1 MRNKRHVTTF
11 DLEHIILLTAHKNT
25 SPLST
30 MASGWT
36 PSGPPWA
43 PPPLFVAPS
52 AAQQAGP
59 VFIVS
64 GASGVGPAS
73 RGRRHPSQAP
83 LYGPMP
89 GGSSAFMDFPP
100 RPQGVGL
107 LPRPPIRPVQPHY
120 GYPSAGN
127 HTRPRCPFHGQAGP
141 GGNLSGLPFTPPR
154 YATQQPIRLMSS
166 ETVTS
171 TVTRSSRSSDVRR
184 QPSHRNSPSDTTTNS
199 RSNDRSSRERSR
211 SGLLPRP
218 STPVYSMAM
227 SPPFSRR
234 TGYSGIENWSPP
246 PFYDDDDYD
255 MDYVYHLEYEPYELS
270 DDYDSDNDEYFM
282 RAFIRQMRNVPSP
295 PARLT
300 GGYECQFVT
309 PFSSDVQTECSI
321 CLSILREP
329 FLVDC
334 CGYRFCKSCIETVK
348 EDHKPCPLCNKNF
361 KTFPD
366 KQLQR
371 MLCQKEIYCKHKEDG
386 CEWTGE
392 LTKLDE
398 HLNADCGDSEKHL
411 EGCGYIMLKC
421 SHCEKMVQ
429 RQEFKLHNI
438 RCSGEKYTCEYCNK
452 YSASY
457 HKVSEEHWPECPG
470 YPVKCPNGCKDEL
483 KRSDLNKHLAC
494 DCPQTIIQCD
504 LAHFGCEVRLPRAQ
518 MTTHIQDGAMDHI
531 SLLTTKYRQA
541 QDENNSLKEEFADLA
556 FEVHCLQDMNA
567 SIQQENDSL
576 LEELEDSTHE
586 LEEKDQE
593 IERLRKLL
601 SKSTAPSNITTQL
614 PPTSTA
620 VQIILPTGTCTS
632 SANGKSLVISNL
644 PPNVNEQ
651 KLKSLFGP
659 FGRVIGVSLN
669 LKTSEAVLV
678 FEDSGAISRAM
689 AKGKGAGLRLHG
701 QTLCLREANY

>member
-1 MRNKRHVTTF
+1 
-11 DLEHIILLTAHKNT
+11 
-25 SPLST
+25 

-43 PPPLFVAPS
+43 PPPLFVAPT
-52 AAQQAGP
+52 AAQQAGT
-59 VFIVS
+59 VFVVP
-64 GASGVGPAS
+64 GAGPAT
-73 RGRRHPSQAP
+73 RGRRYPSQTP
-83 LYGPMP
+83 HYGPMQ
-89 GGSSAFMDFPP
+89 GGPSSFVEFPP
-100 RPQGVGL
+100 RPRGAGL
-107 LPRPPIRPVQPHY
+107 LPRPSIRSVQPHF
-120 GYPSAGN
+120 GYPGAGN
-127 HTRPRCPFHGQAGP
+127 HTRPRCPHAPPPGP
-141 GGNLSGLPFTPPR
+141 AMNLSGLPFAPPR
-154 YATQQPIRLMSS
+154 FSTQQPIRLMSS

-171 TVTRSSRSSDVRR
+171 RVRSSWSSDVGR
-184 QPSHRNSPSDTTTNS
+184 PPPHRNSPNDTTS
-199 RSNDRSSRERSR
+199 SGRSTDLSTRERSR

-218 STPVYSMAM
+218 PTPVYSMAM

-234 TGYSGIENWSPP
+234 AGYSGIENWSPP

-255 MDYVYHLEYEPYELS
+255 LDYVYHLEYEPYELS
-270 DDYDSDNDEYFM
+270 DDYDSDSDEAYIM
-282 RAFIRQMRNVPSP
+282 RAFVRHMRNAPSP

-321 CLSILREP
+321 CLSVLREP

-371 MLCQKEIYCKHKEDG
+371 MLSQKDIYCKHKEDG
-386 CEWTGE
+386 CEWKGE
-392 LTKLDE
+392 LTKLDD
-398 HLNADCGDSEKHL
+398 HLNAECDNSEKRL
-411 EGCGYIMLKC
+411 EGCGYTMLKC
-421 SHCEKMVQ
+421 SHCEKMVR

-470 YPVKCPNGCKDEL
+470 HPVKCPNGCEDEL

-494 DCPQTIIQCD
+494 DCPQTIVQCD
-504 LAHFGCEVRLPRAQ
+504 LAHFGCQVRLPRSQ
-518 MTTHIQDGAMDHI
+518 MTSHIQDGAMDHI
-531 SLLTTKYRQA
+531 SLLTTKFRQA
-541 QDENNSLKEEFADLA
+541 QGENNSLKEEFADLA

-567 SIQQENDSL
+567 SIQQENESL
-576 LEELEDSTHE
+576 LEELEDTNRE

-601 SKSTAPSNITTQL
+601 GESTAPSNVTTQE
-614 PPTSTA
+614 PPTSMA
-620 VQIILPTGTCTS
+620 VQIISPTSNS
-632 SANGKSLVISNL
+632 STNSKSLIISNL

-669 LKTSEAVLV
+669 FKTSEAELI
-678 FEDSGAISRAM
+678 FEDSRAIGRAM
-689 AKGKGAGLRLHG
+689 AKCKGAGLRLHG
-701 QTLCLREANY
+701 QTLCLREANH